1 MGGELGYEMYENYY
15 NGQKWWEETKQR
27 MENKTEKQKELD
39 RKLVQQIGDYYKK
52 PIINLSEIKKL
63 VKQGATIDHWV
74 EIGGS
79 IGRYNAVQLAAW
91 NGSDEATKAGMF
103 LIEHF
108 DFIETDRDEYCYS
121 PLGISINW
129 GHSKIAK
136 EIIKMKKS
144 KNPIYSFLRWAGY
157 RTTEDEKMKILEE
170 IRRNYNFSN
179 ILKEDLKQIKDQG
192 KFGDDRIRS
201 NLPTLFNFC
210 KSENVSLEECF
221 GKSYKIG
228 NPIAWRF
235 KSGNKNHLVAEEIQK
250 TCKSGKV
257 TIENCRNKIKVF
269 LHGFILQGFI

>member
-1 MGGELGYEMYENYY
+1 MDGKYGYDYYEEYY
-15 NGQKWWEETKQR
+15 KDQKWWEEMKQR
-27 MENKTEKQKELD
+27 MKNKTEKQKDLD
-39 RKLVQQIGDYYKK
+39 RKLVQQIGDGYYQN

-63 VKQGATIDHWV
+63 VKQGAQIDHWV
-74 EIGGS
+74 EHNGWG
-79 IGRYNAVQLAAW
+79 YNAAQLAVR
-91 NGSDEATKAGMF
+91 NGSDEAIKAGMF

-108 DFIETDRDEYCYS
+108 DFIQTDRRGRWAYS
-121 PLGISINW
+121 PLALSITF
-129 GHSKIAK
+129 GHPKMAK

-144 KNPIYSFLRWAGY
+144 KNPIYSFLRRADR